1 MTRHFHKSGFVFLG
15 ILVGILACFFILR
28 AIPTPIILVLR
39 QFLFLS
45 FLTVIGL
52 VFAPPWMFCSGLFVF
67 GLITIKPDK
76 FVWHHILL
84 ILPAVPSIF
93 VLFWAALNLQVGN
106 EFQCLHNSYMN
117 NLNQV
122 VTYTTFLLEAAVL
135 STIRLLGVKGKP
147 FLFAIS
153 AGIFQMGLA
162 TIAGFV
168 ATPRIFTIVP

>member
-1 MTRHFHKSGFVFLG
+1 MIIHFHKSGFVLLG
-15 ILVGILACFFILR
+15 ILAGILSYFFVLQ
-28 AIPTPIILVLR
+28 AVPTPIILVLR
-39 QFLFLS
+39 EFLLLS
-45 FLTVIGL
+45 FLTFIGL
-52 VFAPPWMFCSGLFVF
+52 VFAPPWMLCSGLFVF
-67 GLITIKPDK
+67 GLITMKPDK
-76 FVWHHILL
+76 FVWHHFLL
-84 ILPAVPSIF
+84 VLPAAPTMF